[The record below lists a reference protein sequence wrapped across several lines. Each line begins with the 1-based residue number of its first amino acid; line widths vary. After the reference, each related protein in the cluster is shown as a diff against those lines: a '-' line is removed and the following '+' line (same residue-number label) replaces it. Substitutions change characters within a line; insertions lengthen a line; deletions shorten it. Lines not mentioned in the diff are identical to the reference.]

1 MKQVLTALALV
12 IALPVTLWAQERG
25 PVTNLPLPRYV
36 SLKSDEVNVRRGPSL
51 SHRIDWVYKRR
62 NMPVEVYGEYENW
75 RRIRDIDGAG
85 GWVHYTLISGVR
97 NVIIINDMQPLYS
110 KPDPNSLIKAR
121 LELNVVARL
130 EECSI
135 DWCRLR
141 TGGFK
146 GWAPKTSLWGVYAA
160 EIKD

>member
-1 MKQVLTALALV
+1 
-12 IALPVTLWAQERG
+12 
-25 PVTNLPLPRYV
+25 
-36 SLKSDEVNVRRGPSL
+36 
-51 SHRIDWVYKRR
+51 
-62 NMPVEVYGEYENW
+62 MPVEVYGEYENW

-110 KPDPNSLIKAR
+110 KPDPNSLIEAR

-146 GWAPKTSLWGVYAA
+146 GWAPKTSLWGVYAD

>member
-110 KPDPNSLIKAR
+110 KPDPNSLVEAR
-121 LELNVVARL
+121 LELNVIARL
-130 EECSI
+130 EECAL

-146 GWAPKTSLWGVYAA
+146 GWAPKTSLWGVYAD

>member
-25 PVTNLPLPRYV
+25 PVTNLLLPRYV

-97 NVIIINDMQPLYS
+97 NVIIINDMQALYS
-110 KPDPNSLIKAR
+110 KPDPNSLIEAR

>member
-110 KPDPNSLIKAR
+110 KPDPNSLIRRA
-121 LELNVVARL
+121 L
-130 EECSI
+130 S
-135 DWCRLR
+135 
-141 TGGFK
+141 
-146 GWAPKTSLWGVYAA
+146 
-160 EIKD
+160 

>member
-12 IALPVTLWAQERG
+12 IALPVALWAQERG

-97 NVIIINDMQPLYS
+97 NVIIINDMQPLYL
-110 KPDPNSLIKAR
+110 KPDPNSLVDAR

-130 EECSI
+130 EECSL

-146 GWAPKTSLWGVYAA
+146 GWAPKSSLWGVYAD

>member
-12 IALPVTLWAQERG
+12 IALPVMLWAQERG

-97 NVIIINDMQPLYS
+97 NVIIISDMQALYS
-110 KPDPNSLIKAR
+110 KPDPNSLIEAR

-146 GWAPKTSLWGVYAA
+146 GWAPKTSLWGVYDA